1 MEAYVR
7 EKKKKRKIIFFF
19 LSWELEEM
27 YMGAHTNMRI
37 NSVRLLRDEDKL
49 FNVYSRHL

>member
-7 EKKKKRKIIFFF
+7 EKKKKRKNNFF

-49 FNVYSRHL
+49 FNLYSRHL